1 LIIVI
6 TPNGQRR
13 SHLLQPVQAGASCST
28 ERLRQATTSRLNTR
42 GGHAAT
48 HQPQPVQRSVSMC
61 GSSMAQTKNQRS
73 EHAGIFTCLETTKA
87 DTRSALVRRQAL
99 PERTGLGFRLDLQDQ
114 GDSTKFFSVVLP
126 SSPKSSTGSVLWVV

>member
-28 ERLRQATTSRLNTR
+28 ERLRQATASKLSTR

-61 GSSMAQTKNQRS
+61 GSSMAQTKNQRC
-73 EHAGIFTCLETTKA
+73 EHGGIFACLQTTRA
-87 DTRSALVRRQAL
+87 DTLSAL
-99 PERTGLGFRLDLQDQ
+99 
-114 GDSTKFFSVVLP
+114 FS
-126 SSPKSSTGSVLWVV
+126 